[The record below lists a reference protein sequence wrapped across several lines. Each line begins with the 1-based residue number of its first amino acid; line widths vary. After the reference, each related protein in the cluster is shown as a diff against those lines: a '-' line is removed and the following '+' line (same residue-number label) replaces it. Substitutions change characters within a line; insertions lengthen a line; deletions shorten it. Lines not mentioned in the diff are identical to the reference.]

1 MKVEKSGGVAV
12 GEGECGETGVELLS
26 RERRSLKMLSV
37 KKEVK
42 LSASEL
48 AEVKV
53 GKGEKVKM
61 NEPPVTTVF
70 YLVLF

>member
-1 MKVEKSGGVAV
+1 LKVEKSGGVAV